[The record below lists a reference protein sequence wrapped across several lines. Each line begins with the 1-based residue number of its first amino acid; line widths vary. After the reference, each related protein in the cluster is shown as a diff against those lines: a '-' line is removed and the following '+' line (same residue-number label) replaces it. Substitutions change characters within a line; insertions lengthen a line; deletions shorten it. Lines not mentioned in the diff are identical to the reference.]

1 LFVPGV
7 HGSTNGGDKV
17 SEKPD
22 NPQDHKHSDYAFTVM
37 PALFALFFAALA
49 FVSLL
54 FWTPNEQDIDDL
66 NQRIDELECR
76 IADDETACLRDV
88 LEETR

>member
-1 LFVPGV
+1 M
-7 HGSTNGGDKV
+7 
-17 SEKPD
+17 SEKPN
-22 NPQDHKHSDYAFTVM
+22 NPQDHAHGDYHGAWF
-37 PALFALFFAALA
+37 PALIALYVAVFA
-49 FVSLL
+49 FVLTVCN
-54 FWTPNEQDIDDL
+54 TPDVDTI